1 MNINKILI
9 LGSTLLSELSVNLL
23 KEHYDLVGHV
33 PSLKPT
39 TKGVI
44 NLPVVDIE
52 SECDIM
58 LSIQY
63 DKVVKNVEKCF
74 NVHTGLLPEYGGT
87 NILSYTIKNKEKE
100 QGLTFHKMTNQLDYG
115 PIISKITYPVLKEDE
130 PFDLFIRVLEVGP
143 FFILSSLNILKKMSL
158 DQISNCPK
166 ESPHMYKRGEFLADE
181 KITRY
186 RHD

>member
-100 QGLTFHKMTNQLDYG
+100 QGLTFHKMTNQLD
-115 PIISKITYPVLKEDE
+115 
-130 PFDLFIRVLEVGP
+130 
-143 FFILSSLNILKKMSL
+143 
-158 DQISNCPK
+158 
-166 ESPHMYKRGEFLADE
+166 
-181 KITRY
+181 
-186 RHD
+186 